1 MNALIEIENFEK
13 DFVLPLSKN
22 EESDKGSLS
31 KSCDGLS
38 ISNKKDEMFYSSTDS
53 IQTDTSQE
61 LFQDYLHQIEI
72 QIPMSLIGQTTL

>member
-1 MNALIEIENFEK
+1 MNALIEIEKFEK

-38 ISNKKDEMFYSSTDS
+38 IFYFS
-53 IQTDTSQE
+53 IFIILQQIPSRKTLTQE

-72 QIPMSLIGQTTL
+72 QIQMSQNGQTTQ